1 MTKMTK
7 FKYAVMFRVK
17 HFPNLIVR
25 LFTLDKCYICEE
37 CHKIHKRDGEELRLE
52 GSDKSHRTAGKYW
65 FCSVSKD
72 CYNKLWSKV
81 RGTLM
86 ADIIRDLELD
96 KEAMQSNVWVP
107 DSVEEY

>member
-7 FKYAVMFRVK
+7 FKFSILFRVK

-25 LFTLDKCYICEE
+25 LITLDKYYICEE
-37 CHKIHKRDGEELRLE
+37 CHKIHKRDGKELRLE
-52 GSDKSHRTAGKYW
+52 GSDKSHRSAGKYW
-65 FCSVSKD
+65 FCSVSSE
-72 CYNKLWSKV
+72 CYSKLINKV

-96 KEAMQSNVWVP
+96 AEATKSNVWIP